1 MVSPVHRVPHLHVA
15 SSQQDI
21 LVAWRLLYNV
31 YRTSG
36 YIPANPYE
44 LHTVPEAINPDTL
57 VMLARADATPNAY
70 PLSTIAGIIDG
81 PRGLPLDSAYP
92 RELAALRRAGHRL
105 IEVGLFGCQDE
116 QSSFLTVFDL
126 MRYVVYHALH
136 RGADEMICG
145 IPPHRIKLYQRMLGF
160 QHVGAIKTYSTVSD
174 NPVALMRL
182 SISQIEERQPSL
194 RAVNYFIHNPLTAET
209 FAPRFRFDP
218 AELTDSPIDLY
229 LQSKG
234 EQPLRYAA
242 AQSQKLLAPVAET
255 QIIAA

>member
-1 MVSPVHRVPHLHVA
+1 MVSSTQRVPHLQVA
-15 SSQQDI
+15 STQHDV

-44 LHTVPEAINPDTL
+44 LHTVPEAISPDTL
-57 VMLARADATPNAY
+57 VVLARADAAPEAT

-92 RELAALRRAGHRL
+92 HELAELRRAGHRL

-116 QSSFLTVFDL
+116 QSSFLTIFDL
-126 MRYVVYHALH
+126 MRYVVYYAIHS
-136 RGADEMICG
+136 GANEMICG
-145 IPPHRIKLYQRMLGF
+145 IPPQRLKLYQRMLGF
-160 QHVGAIKTYSTVSD
+160 QHVGAIKAYSTVAD

-182 SISQIEERQPSL
+182 SISQIEEQQPTL
-194 RAVNYFIHNPLTAET
+194 RAVNYFIHHPLPAET
-209 FAPRFRFDP
+209 YADRYRFAP
-218 AELTDSPIDLY
+218 ANLIGSPIDLL
-229 LQSKG
+229 LQSRG
-234 EQPLRYAA
+234 ELPLECTPVP
-242 AQSQKLLAPVAET
+242 KTVVAEA